1 MNPMPRVLAQR
12 KPYLLLF
19 LLLSL
24 NLILMASSV
33 KGVRTG
39 SLLEETI
46 LSLAAPFF
54 KAASWA
60 SDSVVGLWDQYAGL
74 RGVEQQNR
82 RLRAQVG
89 TLLLEAREAEE
100 ARQEARRL
108 RGLLDLRDESSLH
121 AVAARVIARGAVG
134 AARTILLGSGSHD
147 GIANNQAVI
156 TPHGVVGRVIETAP
170 GVTKVQTLLDPNS
183 GVAALIQRTRVQGVV
198 IGEGDESCRMAFV
211 SELANVEVGDVVVTS
226 GLDEIYPK
234 GTIIGTVSEVG
245 EASGLTRYVQV
256 RPEVDF
262 LRLEEVLV
270 LTGAPA
276 TPSTGGGAR

>member
-1 MNPMPRVLAQR
+1 M
-12 KPYLLLF
+12 
-19 LLLSL
+19 
-24 NLILMASSV
+24 
-33 KGVRTG
+33 
-39 SLLEETI
+39 
-46 LSLAAPFF
+46 
-54 KAASWA
+54 
-60 SDSVVGLWDQYAGL
+60 
-74 RGVEQQNR
+74 
-82 RLRAQVG
+82 
-89 TLLLEAREAEE
+89 LEAREAEE

-108 RGLLDLRDESSLH
+108 RGLLDLRDESSYR

-198 IGEGDESCRMAFV
+198 IGEGEETCRMAFV

-276 TPSTGGGAR
+276 APAAGGGAR